1 MQVDVMLHVGH
12 INEIILD
19 SRLRGN
25 DTIGVLKMK
34 KKKSASYQEY
44 LSASLKSPKEAAAYL
59 DAVLEDGDPK
69 LLLIALKNLADA
81 EGGMTKVAKR
91 AKLNRVT
98 LYRTLSPKGNPTF
111 ESITKI
117 LDAFNL
123 RLAVHSK

>member
-1 MQVDVMLHVGH
+1 
-12 INEIILD
+12 
-19 SRLRGN
+19 
-25 DTIGVLKMK
+25 MK
-34 KKKSASYQEY
+34 RKKSASYQEY
-44 LSASLKSPKEAAAYL
+44 LTDSLKNPKEAAAYL

-69 LLLIALKNLADA
+69 LLLLALKNLAEA

-111 ESITKI
+111 ASITKI